1 MTATEPNESQAIE
14 PALLGKITPL
24 RIIVTGANGQLGRE
38 LMLRSDPDYELI
50 GFGRAELDIT
60 DLKQCRAVLA
70 QIKPDAV
77 IHCAAYTAVD
87 RAETDADSAYQVNA
101 AGSRNIAIA
110 AREVG
115 AKLVFVSTD
124 YVFDGSSAV
133 PYNEYDRPNPI
144 TVYGKS
150 KLAGE
155 QLVQTLHDRY
165 FIVRTAWVY
174 GAHGAN
180 FVRTMLRLGEAG
192 GTVRVVSDQFGSPTY
207 TADLAQMLL
216 TLVAT
221 EAYGIYHATNSGSCS
236 WYEFAAAI
244 FEEGGL
250 SSKVEPCTTA
260 EFPRPAPRPAYSV
273 LDHSAIRANGL
284 PPMRHWR
291 EALRD
296 FMQQLHNEKG

>member
-1 MTATEPNESQAIE
+1 MTAEQSTVASMD
-14 PALLGKITPL
+14 KIAPIRVL
-24 RIIVTGANGQLGRE
+24 VTGANGQLGRE
-38 LMLRSDPDYELI
+38 LMLRSDPAYELF
-50 GFGRAELDIT
+50 GFGRDELDIA
-60 DLKQCRAVLA
+60 DLAQCRAAVE
-70 QIKPDAV
+70 QVRPHAV

-87 RAETDADSAYQVNA
+87 RAEADADNAYQVNA

-110 AREVG
+110 AREAG
-115 AKLVFVSTD
+115 AKLAYVSTD
-124 YVFDGSSAV
+124 YVFDGRSTT
-133 PYNEYDRPNPI
+133 PYNEYDETNPL

-155 QLVQTLHDRY
+155 QLVQSLHDRY

-192 GTVRVVSDQFGSPTY
+192 GTVKVVSDQFGSPTY

-216 TLVAT
+216 SLIAT

-250 SSKVEPCTTA
+250 PAKVEPCTTA

-296 FMQQLHNEKG
+296 FMHQLRTPKG

>member
-1 MTATEPNESQAIE
+1 M
-14 PALLGKITPL
+14 
-24 RIIVTGANGQLGRE
+24 RIVVTGANGQLGRE
-38 LMLRSDPDYELI
+38 LMLRSDPAYELF

-60 DLKQCRAVLA
+60 DLAQCRAALER
-70 QIKPDAV
+70 IKPDAV

-87 RAETDADSAYQVNA
+87 RAETDSDAAYQVNA

-110 AREVG
+110 AREAG
-115 AKLVFVSTD
+115 AKLAFVSTD
-124 YVFDGSSAV
+124 YVFDGRSTT
-133 PYNEYDRPNPI
+133 PYNEYDRTNPL

-155 QLVQTLHDRY
+155 QLVQSLHDRY
-165 FIVRTAWVY
+165 FVVRTAWVY

-192 GTVRVVSDQFGSPTY
+192 GTLKVVSDQLGSPTY

-216 TLVAT
+216 TLVTT

-250 SSKVEPCTTA
+250 AAQAVPCTTA

-273 LDHSAIRANGL
+273 LDHSALRANGL

-296 FMQQLHNEKG
+296 FMQQLQHNEKG